1 MKKTGI
7 YILIISLICLI
18 GSFVLL
24 FFEYTYYS
32 DADNRLVI
40 LQKEVN
46 KNSDRLNIL
55 SDEIT
60 RLKLE
65 EETISSEKNIQIE
78 QYKKWVRQNQI
89 LKDLIK

>member
-24 FFEYTYYS
+24 FFEYTHYS